1 MQEIIAQAFLQA
13 SSEVFPAGKRLHKM
27 NRAGPREARPAAQIL
42 PRRLMPSGELHPPGA
57 DSFSKDQSEA
67 LSNWKGRSTE
77 AVSSSKMAFSP

>member
-1 MQEIIAQAFLQA
+1 MQEIIAPAFLRA
-13 SSEVFPAGKRLHKM
+13 SSEVLPAGKQLHKM
-27 NRAGPREARPAAQIL
+27 NRAEPREARPAAANS
-42 PRRLMPSGELHPPGA
+42 PRRLMPSGEPHPPGA